1 MSKHVEDFHK
11 KGSEVFD
18 NVKKQVE
25 INIRE
30 LPTNIGIKNAAWELF
45 PLEKEHQNRNICLF
59 KIEGLMVTPFV
70 VVENETW
77 PFKYT
82 VHELKT
88 IFLSNSSVA
97 DRDYALVDAFIALH
111 KSKDAVWCE
120 KHSKKTLTDD
130 FKRTMAILEVVEL
143 DVTDYGIPY
152 NGGMW
157 AKLNITFKD
166 LIETTPDVV

>member
-11 KGSEVFD
+11 KGLNVFD
-18 NVKKQVE
+18 NVKKQAE
-25 INIRE
+25 IDIRE
-30 LPTNIGIKNAAWELF
+30 LPTNIAIRNTVWEVM
-45 PLEKEHQNRNICLF
+45 PIEKEHQNRNICLF
-59 KIEGLMVTPFV
+59 KIEGLMMTPFV

-88 IFLSNSSVA
+88 IFLSNNGS

-111 KSKDAVWCE
+111 RSKDAIWCE

-130 FKRTMAILEVVEL
+130 FKKTMAILEVAEL

-152 NGGMW
+152 NSGTW

-166 LIETTPDVV
+166 LNETAPDVV

>member
-11 KGSEVFD
+11 KGLNVFD
-18 NVKKQVE
+18 NVKKQAE
-25 INIRE
+25 IDIRE
-30 LPTNIGIKNAAWELF
+30 LPTNIAIRNTVWEVM
-45 PLEKEHQNRNICLF
+45 PIEKEHQNRNICLF
-59 KIEGLMVTPFV
+59 KIEGLMMTPFV

-88 IFLSNSSVA
+88 IFLSNNGS

-111 KSKDAVWCE
+111 RSKDAIWCE

-130 FKRTMAILEVVEL
+130 FKKTMAIFEVVEL

-166 LIETTPDVV
+166 LNETAPDVV

>member
-1 MSKHVEDFHK
+1 MSNPVKDFHK
-11 KGSEVFD
+11 KGLEVFD
-18 NVKKQVE
+18 KLRKQAE
-25 INIRE
+25 IDIRE
-30 LPTNIGIKNAAWELF
+30 LPTNIAIRNTVWEVM
-45 PLEKEHQNRNICLF
+45 PIEKEHQNRNICLF
-59 KIEGLMVTPFV
+59 KIEGLMMTPYV

-82 VHELKT
+82 VHELKP
-88 IFLSNSSVA
+88 IILANSGT

-111 KSKDAVWCE
+111 RSKDAVWCE

-130 FKRTMAILEVVEL
+130 FKRTMAISEVVEL

-157 AKLNITFKD
+157 AKLNIAFKD
-166 LIETTPDVV
+166 LTETTPDVV